1 MPTKR
6 ALVCAPRMP
15 EFDREGGSRRLFHFL
30 EFFQRAGWSVS
41 FAAESSRGGERYAR
55 GLQQKSIPT
64 YALKHA
70 ESSDD
75 EALVNFEQLIG
86 ALPFDVV
93 LFAFWYCAETY
104 LPLVRNLSPQ
114 TIVVVDSVDVQFLR
128 ESRRVFSDFG
138 RNGQPQALDSEYARQ
153 TMRELNTY
161 AAADAVLTV
170 SQKEA
175 DLINDLVVRPVAFS
189 IPDMEDAEVSKLP
202 LNQRSG
208 MLFVGNFR
216 HAPNVQAVEY
226 LCKQIVPKVSR
237 DVLSQHPVYVVG
249 TDPDETVIRC
259 CRETEGVQL
268 VGWVPSV
275 LPYLERARISLIPLL
290 YGAGTKRKLMQSM
303 MVGTPCVSTSIGVEG
318 FNLEDGV
325 DVLVADDATSFASSI
340 LRLLKEDD
348 LWVQIAARGRSFVDA
363 AHGRDAVFAR
373 FNTVFEDIRKKASP
387 LGIFY
392 EELQPGNAS
401 LFDYKLDQSVRADAI
416 VRRSLSG
423 FCSIS
428 GTNTEFTISSDNLR
442 EDVVAT
448 SSSSINRHRQ
458 LVCTLSMALF
468 GHPNATLGS
477 IANHIWMGNM
487 RVYMAEA
494 NSVLSNFFAN
504 RLGPD
509 SFVCSEYFGP
519 DRRSGEVI
527 SGILHQD
534 LQRPSFDDASFDVV
548 ITNDVFEHI
557 PDAIAA
563 EKEVMRILKPGGVYC
578 FTVPFLPESEHDQ
591 VLAELKP
598 DGKIQYLAEPQYHSD
613 PIRPAEGILVYRL
626 FSFND
631 LKRRFESL
639 GHDFKSYRFWSQR
652 VGILGNDCYAHVVR
666 KSAGIKPAATGT
678 TVT

>member
-1 MPTKR
+1 
-6 ALVCAPRMP
+6 MP
-15 EFDREGGSRRLFHFL
+15 EYDREGGSRRLFHLL

-64 YALKHA
+64 YALTHA

-86 ALPFDVV
+86 AVAFDVV
-93 LFAFWYCAETY
+93 LFAFWYCAERY

-138 RNGQPQALDSEYARQ
+138 RNGQPQTLDSEYARQ
-153 TMRELNTY
+153 TMRELNAY

-175 DLINDLVVRPVAFS
+175 NLINDLVVRSVAFS
-189 IPDMEDAEVSKLP
+189 IPDMEDVDASKLP
-202 LNQRSG
+202 LQQRSG

-216 HAPNVQAVEY
+216 HTPNVQAVEY
-226 LCKQIVPKVSR
+226 LCKEIVPNVSR
-237 DVLSQHPVYVVG
+237 EVLAKHPVYIVG

-275 LPYLERARISLIPLL
+275 LPYLHRARISVIPLL

-318 FNLEDGV
+318 FNLESGV
-325 DVLVADDATSFASSI
+325 HVLVADDAASFASSI
-340 LRLLKEDD
+340 VRLLTEED
-348 LWVQIAARGRSFVDA
+348 LWTQLADRGRSFVDA

-373 FNTVFEDIRKKASP
+373 FNAVFEDIQKNASP
-387 LGIFY
+387 LGIFH
-392 EELQPGNAS
+392 EELQPGRAS
-401 LFDYKLDQSVRADAI
+401 LFDDKLDQSVRAEAI
-416 VRRSLSG
+416 ARRSLKG
-423 FCSIS
+423 FCTIS
-428 GTNTEFTISSDNLR
+428 GTNTEFTISSENLR
-442 EDVVAT
+442 EDIVAA

-458 LVCTLSMALF
+458 LVCALSMALF
-468 GHPNATLGS
+468 GHPNSTLGT
-477 IANHIWMGNM
+477 ITDHIWTRNM
-487 RVYMAEA
+487 RIYMAEA
-494 NSVLSNFFAN
+494 NSVLANFFAN
-504 RLGPD
+504 RLGPN
-509 SFVCSEYFGP
+509 SCVRSEYYGP
-519 DRRSGEVI
+519 DRRSGDVI
-527 SGILHQD
+527 DGILHQD
-534 LQRPSFDDASFDVV
+534 LQRTSFADASFDVV

-557 PDAIAA
+557 PDAITA

-578 FTVPFLPESEHDQ
+578 FTVPFLPASEHDH
-591 VLAELKP
+591 VLAELNA
-598 DGKIQYLAEPQYHSD
+598 DGKIQYLTEPQYHSD
-613 PIRPAEGILVYRL
+613 PLRPAEGILVYRL
-626 FSFND
+626 FSFKD
-631 LKRRFESL
+631 LKQRFERL
-639 GHDFKSYRFWSQR
+639 GHEFRSYRFWSQR

-666 KSAGIKPAATGT
+666 KC
-678 TVT
+678 

>member
-1 MPTKR
+1 MQTKR

-15 EFDREGGSRRLFHFL
+15 EYDREGGSRRLFHFL

-64 YALKHA
+64 YALKNT
-70 ESSDD
+70 ESADD

-86 ALPFDVV
+86 AVPFDLV
-93 LFAFWYCAETY
+93 LFAFWYCAERY

-114 TIVVVDSVDVQFLR
+114 SIVVVDSVDVQFLR

-175 DLINDLVVRPVAFS
+175 DLINDLVVRQVAFS
-189 IPDMEDAEVSKLP
+189 IPDMEDADVSKLP
-202 LNQRSG
+202 LQQRSG

-226 LCKQIVPKVSR
+226 LCKEIVPKVSR
-237 DVLSQHPVYVVG
+237 EVLKKHPVYIVG

-275 LPYLERARISLIPLL
+275 LPYLQRARISVIPLL

-318 FNLEDGV
+318 FNLENGV
-325 DVLVADDATSFASSI
+325 HVLVGNDATTFASSVD
-340 LRLLKEDD
+340 RLLQEDD
-348 LWVQIAARGRSFVDA
+348 LWAGLADRGRSFVDA

-373 FNTVFEDIRKKASP
+373 FNAVFEDIRKNASP
-387 LGIFY
+387 LGIFH
-392 EELQPGNAS
+392 EELQPGKS
-401 LFDYKLDQSVRADAI
+401 SRFDDKLDQSVRREAI
-416 VRRSLSG
+416 ARRSLSG
-423 FCSIS
+423 FCTVSA
-428 GTNTEFTISSDNLR
+428 TNTAFTISSDNLR
-442 EDVVAT
+442 EDLIAA
-448 SSSSINRHRQ
+448 SSASINRQRQ
-458 LVCTLSMALF
+458 LVCVLSMALF
-468 GHPNATLGS
+468 GHPNATLGT
-477 IANHIWMGNM
+477 IVNHIWTRNM

-504 RLGPD
+504 RLGPN
-509 SFVCSEYFGP
+509 SFVCSEYYGP

-527 SGILHQD
+527 GGVLHQD
-534 LQRPSFDDASFDVV
+534 LQRTSFADAAFDVV

-557 PDAIAA
+557 PDAIIA

-578 FTVPFLPESEHDQ
+578 FTVPFLPASEHDQ
-591 VLAELKP
+591 VLAELTA
-598 DGKIQYLAEPQYHSD
+598 DGKIHYFADPQYHSD

-631 LKRRFESL
+631 LKRRFEDL
-639 GHDFKSYRFWSQR
+639 GHEFKSYRFWSQR

-666 KSAGIKPAATGT
+666 KA
-678 TVT
+678 

>member
-1 MPTKR
+1 
-6 ALVCAPRMP
+6 MP
-15 EFDREGGSRRLFHFL
+15 EYDREGGSRRLFHFL

-86 ALPFDVV
+86 AVPFDVV
-93 LFAFWYCAETY
+93 MFAFWYCAETY

-114 TIVVVDSVDVQFLR
+114 TIVVVDSVDIQFLR

-175 DLINDLVVRPVAFS
+175 DLINDLVVRSVAFS

-226 LCKQIVPKVSR
+226 LCKEIVPKISR

-249 TDPDETVIRC
+249 TEPDESVIRC

-275 LPYLERARISLIPLL
+275 LPYLERARLSLIPLL

-325 DVLVADDATSFASSI
+325 HVLVADDATSFASSI

-348 LWVQIAARGRSFVDA
+348 LWAQIAARGRSFVDA
-363 AHGRDAVFAR
+363 AHGCDAVFAR
-373 FNTVFEDIRKKASP
+373 FNTVFEDIWKKASP

-392 EELQPGNAS
+392 EELQPGRAS

-416 VRRSLSG
+416 ARRSLSG

-428 GTNTEFTISSDNLR
+428 STNTEFTISSDNLR

-458 LVCTLSMALF
+458 LVCALSMALF
-468 GHPNATLGS
+468 GHPNATLGT
-477 IANHIWMGNM
+477 IANQLWACNM

-494 NSVLSNFFAN
+494 NSVLSNFFAD

-509 SFVCSEYFGP
+509 SFVCSEYYGP

-534 LQRPSFDDASFDVV
+534 LQRTSFEDASFDVV

-557 PDAIAA
+557 PDALAA
-563 EKEVMRILKPGGVYC
+563 EKEVMRILKPDGVYC

-598 DGKIQYLAEPQYHSD
+598 DGKIQYFAEPQYHSD

-639 GHDFKSYRFWSQR
+639 GHEFTSYRFWSQR

-666 KSAGIKPAATGT
+666 KGT
-678 TVT
+678 RA